1 MSKSKKAAKSVAIII
16 TFTIASKLLGFVRE
30 ALIAAKFGSGA
41 ETDTFFIALTAIA
54 LFTKMITSSINT
66 TMIPVLSAVETIEG
80 KKGKVDH
87 TNNLINIISLISLI
101 IIFIAWVLA
110 PFILKILAYGFEGDQ
125 FKQAV
130 SMMRIGLPSIL
141 LAGILGTYR
150 GYLHSELMFTESAAT
165 NFPVNFIYITFL
177 LFLSGIFGIKGLM
190 VTSVLATV
198 GQISLQIPGIRK
210 AGYRYKYVLDFKD
223 RYVIKILNL
232 VPPVL
237 ISAVVS
243 DFNAIIDKSM
253 ASTLVDGS
261 ISALNYA
268 NIIKGLTTSI
278 FISAITTVIYPMFS
292 QEANKENYDSFKKVI
307 INGINI
313 ILLITVPATVGM
325 IVLANPI
332 VKVAFQRGAFDSTA
346 TYMTMG
352 ALVFYSI
359 GLTAISVKSLLNRA
373 FYSLQDTKT
382 PMING
387 FISLGIN
394 LVLNLVLINSMAH
407 RGLALA
413 TSISAIVTT
422 LFLLY
427 KLRKKIGH
435 FGFLQSVKCGAKS
448 LFASAVMGII
458 VYFLYKVL
466 IGIMGGGGP
475 MELIA
480 LMATVGV
487 GALAYLLII
496 YSFRIKEVEWIIK
509 VVKGKLKRC
518 T

>member
-1 MSKSKKAAKSVAIII
+1 MSKSKKAAKSAAIII
-16 TFTIASKLLGFVRE
+16 TFTIASKLLGFIRE

-80 KKGKVDH
+80 KKGKINH
-87 TNNLINIISLISLI
+87 TNNLINIISIISVI
-101 IIFIAWVLA
+101 IIFAAWILA
-110 PFILKILAYGFEGDQ
+110 PFILKVLAYGFEGEQ

-130 SMMRIGLPSIL
+130 LMMRIGLPSIL
-141 LAGILGTYR
+141 LAGMLGTYR
-150 GYLHSELMFTESAAT
+150 GYLHSELMFTESAMT
-165 NFPVNFIYITFL
+165 NFPVNFIYIIFL
-177 LFLSGIFGIKGLM
+177 VFFSGIFGIKGLM

-198 GQISLQIPGIRK
+198 GQILLQISGIRK
-210 AGYRYKYVLDFKD
+210 AGYRYKFVLDFRD

-278 FISAITTVIYPMFS
+278 FISAITTVIYPLFS
-292 QEANKENYDSFKKVI
+292 QEANKDDYDKLKRII

-313 ILLITVPATVGM
+313 VLLITIPATVGM

-332 VKVAFQRGAFDSTA
+332 VKVAFQRGAFDSEA
-346 TYMTMG
+346 TYMTVG
-352 ALVFYSI
+352 ALIFYSI
-359 GLTAISVKSLLNRA
+359 GLTAISVKSLLNRV

-394 LVLNLVLINSMAH
+394 VVLNLALIKFMAH

-413 TSISAIVTT
+413 TSVSAIVTT

-427 KLRKKIGH
+427 KLREKIGH
-435 FGFLQSVKCGAKS
+435 FGFLQSVKCGGKS
-448 LFASAVMGII
+448 LFASAVMGIT
-458 VYFLYKVL
+458 VFLLYKVL
-466 IGIMGGGGP
+466 ISTIGGSGM
-475 MELIA
+475 MEFIA
-480 LMATVGV
+480 LLATVGIGV
-487 GALAYLLII
+487 LVYLGII
-496 YSFRIKEVEWIIK
+496 YLFKIKEIEWIIRI
-509 VVKGKLKRC
+509 VKGKMKQG